1 MSSFPKLLEKLAKPL
16 INQLMD
22 LRSAVTKEASNAVR
36 IMVQTLGNDMR
47 TVASKLMDS
56 NALFKLVASATKIV
70 AEHGHLC

>member
-1 MSSFPKLLEKLAKPL
+1 
-16 INQLMD
+16 MD